1 MSQQNACEYK
11 VQEQSSQ
18 GEKIHII
25 DVPRNIYICD
35 ELSVRKSDLTVV
47 LVRVITQ
54 SIPKFKS

>member
-1 MSQQNACEYK
+1 MLVSTKFRNKAPK
-11 VQEQSSQ
+11 
-18 GEKIHII
+18 GKKIHII